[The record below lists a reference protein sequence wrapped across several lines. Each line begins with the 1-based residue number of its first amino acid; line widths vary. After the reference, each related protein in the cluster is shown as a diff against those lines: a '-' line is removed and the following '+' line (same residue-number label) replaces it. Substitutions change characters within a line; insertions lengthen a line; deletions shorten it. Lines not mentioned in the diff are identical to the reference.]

1 MKKII
6 YIVSVAMV
14 LLPSCSRSTDQMV
27 EWTFKAPATKA
38 AFSDSGEFSWD
49 AGDKISVWDAT
60 SESFVSFTTAAGKG
74 IFRATAPA
82 DAHFS
87 QWAYFPGSMAAGLE
101 SINIEEGTIPMCARI
116 EDGSNLLHF
125 KHAGALVTIRIINI
139 PEEASS
145 FVLSSEST
153 AFSGSFSLT
162 EGVWTAGGSGSVTF
176 PLTEDSFLL
185 RLAVPVGE
193 YSLEYCVKNSSGS
206 DILRRKTEGD
216 FNFLRAYSYVFPLE
230 NMDIQNSYVI
240 DASIP
245 VESVLIT
252 PDSEN
257 WIGLE

>member
-1 MKKII
+1 
-6 YIVSVAMV
+6 MV

-38 AFSDSGEFSWD
+38 AFSDAGKFSWD

-87 QWAYFPGSMAAGLE
+87 QWAYFPGSIAKGLG
-101 SINIEEGTIPMCARI
+101 SINFEAGTIPMCASI
-116 EDGSNLLHF
+116 EEGSDLLHF

-139 PEEASS
+139 PQEASS

-153 AFSGSFSLT
+153 AFSGNFSLT
-162 EGVWTAGGSGSVTF
+162 DGVWTAGGAGGSVSF
-176 PLTEDSFLL
+176 PLTDESFQLMI
-185 RLAVPVGE
+185 AVPVGE
-193 YSLEYCVKNSSGS
+193 YSLEYRIKDASDT
-206 DILRRKTEGD
+206 DILRRKTDGN

-230 NMDIQNSYVI
+230 NMDVENSFII

-245 VESVLIT
+245 VESVVIT
-252 PDSEN
+252 PDTQN
-257 WIGLE
+257 WTGLE

>member
-1 MKKII
+1 
-6 YIVSVAMV
+6 MV

-87 QWAYFPGSMAAGLE
+87 QWAYFPE
-101 SINIEEGTIPMCARI
+101 SIAEGLGSINVEAGTIPMCASI
-116 EDGSNLLHF
+116 EEGSDLLHF

-139 PEEASS
+139 PQEASS

-153 AFSGSFSLT
+153 AFSGRFSLT
-162 EGVWTAGGSGSVTF
+162 DGVWAAGGAGGSMSF
-176 PLTEDSFLL
+176 PLTDESFQLSI
-185 RLAVPVGE
+185 AVPVGE

-230 NMDIQNSYVI
+230 NMDVQNSYVI

-252 PDSEN
+252 PDSDN